1 MQAER
6 YEFRVERRDREA
18 AITLNCGKGVY
29 RCRVMPFLLL
39 KRLADLCEEV
49 RRTAIPRCKRRR
61 HFADRVPS
69 YPDCIALGRAEI
81 PGVCELTLVASA
93 TAAGAIEFCTAI
105 YDAGDDTAPV
115 LILVDEQLPAF
126 IEQARAILDEAED
139 LDEDAR

>member
-29 RCRVMPFLLL
+29 RCRVMPFFLL
-39 KRLADLCEEV
+39 KRLTDLCEEV

-61 HFADRVPS
+61 HFADRVPR
-69 YPDCIALGRAEI
+69 YPDCVALTRAEI
-81 PGVCELTLVASA
+81 PGVCDLTLVASA
-93 TAAGAIEFCTAI
+93 TAAGAIEFCTAV
-105 YDAGDDTAPV
+105 YDAGDDSAPV

-126 IEQARAILDEAED
+126 IEQARRILAEAKA
-139 LDEDAR
+139 LDEDAG